1 MILTGHGKES
11 YKFIHFK
18 IIGSE
23 LPRYQIHSLTKPLF
37 PMQSL
42 QFIHCTAVHLKI
54 VGRTHGEMGHKIGKS
69 FSPNCPVQCL
79 LAAAAVARQGGR
91 TAAAVYWHTSNVLT
105 HLKFVQH
112 SFYQA

>member
-1 MILTGHGKES
+1 MILSGLGKEP
-11 YKFIHFK
+11 YKFIPF
-18 IIGSE
+18 IINGAA
-23 LPRYQIHSLTKPLF
+23 LPKYQVHSLTKPLF

-79 LAAAAVARQGGR
+79 LAARRTSRQGGGG
-91 TAAAVYWHTSNVLT
+91 SVLA
-105 HLKFVQH
+105 HQ
-112 SFYQA
+112 

>member
-1 MILTGHGKES
+1 MVKNHES
-11 YKFIHFK
+11 SCTLK
-18 IIGSE
+18 
-23 LPRYQIHSLTKPLF
+23 SLVRNLNSFTNEAAVSHAIFTVYTL
-37 PMQSL
+37 
-42 QFIHCTAVHLKI
+42 HCTAVHLKI

-79 LAAAAVARQGGR
+79 LVAAVA
-91 TAAAVYWHTSNVLT
+91 AAAVYWHTSNVLT

>member
-1 MILTGHGKES
+1 MMVKNHTSS
-11 YKFIHFK
+11 YTLKLLVRNYL
-18 IIGSE
+18 S
-23 LPRYQIHSLTKPLF
+23 RYQFHSLMKPLF

-79 LAAAAVARQGGR
+79 LAAAA
-91 TAAAVYWHTSNVLT
+91 AVYWHTSNVLT

>member
-1 MILTGHGKES
+1 MMVKNHTSS
-11 YKFIHFK
+11 YTLKLLVRNYL
-18 IIGSE
+18 S
-23 LPRYQIHSLTKPLF
+23 RYQFHSLMKPLF

-79 LAAAAVARQGGR
+79 LAAAAVA
-91 TAAAVYWHTSNVLT
+91 AAVYWHTSNVLT

>member
-1 MILTGHGKES
+1 
-11 YKFIHFK
+11 
-18 IIGSE
+18 
-23 LPRYQIHSLTKPLF
+23 
-37 PMQSL
+37 MQSL

>member
-1 MILTGHGKES
+1 
-11 YKFIHFK
+11 
-18 IIGSE
+18 
-23 LPRYQIHSLTKPLF
+23 
-37 PMQSL
+37 MQSL

-69 FSPNCPVQCL
+69 FSTNCPVQCL
-79 LAAAAVARQGGR
+79 LAAAAGAAAAVA
-91 TAAAVYWHTSNVLT
+91 AAAVYWHTSNVLT